1 MKAKKK
7 LTLKIS
13 VFLMAV
19 LLIALSLTVIM
30 ASASEPVEVMG
41 EMTDIKSKFSSYLAQ
56 DTVRVDNDGY
66 VGDYQYTVY
75 YDTSKGSFKVG
86 YEGTPV
92 VVYTINHPKIA
103 RIGTDSNET
112 IIKSMLDRGYAV
124 IVLDYLNQDTAVSPA
139 IANSTQSFRT
149 QLINGKI
156 LTNTAI
162 FPAGNVRENFLAPS
176 GYNVLL
182 NQVFWEIDKHSAEGT
197 LEKIVENWNSDFR
210 ATKGAK
216 LLKWVHT
223 DGTRKA
229 VQNDFDGNAPVWY
242 DANGKVDANGE
253 YTYVKFT
260 KAETVTDCVDPDGSF
275 IDMNLYI
282 NIVYPTS
289 PANKVP
295 VMSLANSS
303 GHPTTSVTGA
313 DLRPHSNDFLYN
325 GYANVV
331 FDYLWEPMARNASWG
346 YYDGSQGVTKDH
358 MNYALMIYND
368 KLVNTAAMRYL
379 RYISLSGGDT
389 YNFDLNAFGVY
400 GNSKGGWFS
409 YLGEKNIQSAL
420 VDATKY
426 ETTEALEH
434 AISIALENLVPDRY
448 YEGHHGETRYSVGAG
463 TITADGFTVKAGEK
477 QPWLTY
483 GGVEIISGVQFTNPC
498 NGSQQEDITAG
509 HAPMFISGNMTD
521 TYNAAFGYSNDIYN
535 ICRELN
541 IPILQFEVPIGH
553 TLTSG
558 MDMNY
563 NVDTYDA
570 YFRYV
575 NYFLKGDAI
584 SVAYV
589 SPMPN
594 AGGVKV
600 TDKITI
606 GFAGQTTLAE
616 VQKITLTTNG
626 TTVSGNWESSC
637 GGVVWTF
644 IPNAL
649 SGNTEYTLT
658 IPTDFAG
665 ANGKAIGSVYQAS
678 FMTEFDNATATAA
691 SGNYYTLT
699 APSMTNG
706 NSFVFRFNVTND
718 AANVAELYAVNAVGA
733 TGGTLL
739 GSINLRGAG
748 SYEIDITDYIV
759 ANAGNEIVL
768 LLKGARTAGTT
779 NVLTETFD
787 STKPSS
793 TNSKVTYTTGAV
805 IDGEKT
811 LGAAVT
817 TPTANGVSVYYNNVT
832 HIFTY
837 SKVTGGEIT
846 SANNYGRRYTIAFDV
861 YDTTERV
868 LQLKLNWMTNR
879 TGYGTIDYNHVIR
892 NVKTTANGWTHVE
905 FTYDVYEPDYG
916 FPSANNT
923 QSLAIYA
930 SPDGDTNAPI
940 YFNDLIVDE
949 TVTAITVGGAVVAE
963 KNDGTGAYSAPV
975 SNTPFAI
982 YNGKTKIGEY
992 SGWAQA
998 LAAYTSG
1005 YTIKLQRDYTLTDT
1019 DLSDK
1024 LGGFS
1029 AVNIDLGTYTITCEN
1044 TKNSLI
1050 WAKATS
1056 TSDTAINIMGGAIR
1070 LGRTALVSYEGATS
1084 AGSGKVFNINLSD
1097 TYVGFAPNA
1106 WATELISD
1114 TDTTSGINVN
1124 ANINLANCTF
1134 DFPEASHAKDSAIIF
1149 AAPLTASLKVSYT
1162 VTGGTIKLSSERWIT
1177 ILDNAKIVEFI
1188 KDSNGNYTVLV
1199 MPESITVPVSGSY
1212 LLSDG
1217 YAAYTKASVADN
1229 MATYTLTKGDNST
1242 KYGIITENYADE
1254 DAYPVLLFKDGVL
1267 VSAHTTLASAISGA
1281 NGLLGGEEYTNAQAE
1296 ILLRKSIE
1304 NTAEPTFGNTAGTL
1318 LIDLGG
1324 NTLTRNK
1331 VIINAVVT
1339 SSTPMFETNV
1349 IFTNGRLETASAV
1362 IGVTHCLYTTENVK
1376 TYNFT
1381 FDNVTFGFASG
1392 ATGLNAAFWTIWQNS
1407 HPTIIDTNINLKNC
1421 TFDLNTNKPAKTGSL
1436 FSVNTVA
1443 AECDFIIEG
1452 GEIIGNG
1459 SGITLINTDKNDSV
1473 LLKKDTEGNYLKFT
1487 PSNGGTPVVDN
1498 FLCDDGVYRNFQA
1511 TDSGYELKEN
1521 DLATPYGVI
1530 TSTYA
1535 DAETYPFVVFK
1546 EDGTLIGGY
1555 KYFYGSNGGN
1565 SAWGAAKDYVKSNKF
1580 NVDTGKFT
1588 VSTYKAYIVMRRDYT
1603 FQTITK
1609 SDGKTVSEYTDNF
1622 AQVRGEVTID
1632 LGGYTLSQDS
1642 KSTQSLFNA
1651 HSKRWETVTNAA
1663 GETIDYNFP
1672 SIYNIKNGTIKA
1684 NTTSIIKHSVA
1695 NNSSALKVYTL
1706 NFDNVKFGLAE
1717 GATTANLLTSYGT
1730 ENYAA
1735 GLKLNLNDCTFDLN
1749 TVKPTAAITLLNVNN
1764 TPSKVDTDITVK
1776 NTKFLIDDL
1785 SNITFS
1791 GSKGSGVS
1799 LEFIDEKD
1807 APAAT
1812 LITLSANTPNT
1823 TYFRAD
1829 EGNRYF
1835 VEHEDDGTNSVY
1847 YLESLTT
1854 PYGTVPHSTIT
1865 SNPGY
1870 LSAVDYPFFLFMNGS
1885 FKRVDETW
1893 ALAISHIKD
1902 YCKGSASA
1910 SKSAEIFLRRDY
1922 SVQTAVTRLDGT
1934 TADDTT
1940 WNLLYMIGGTMRV
1953 DLNGYTLIRKN
1964 KPILDISSNTDEA
1977 LAYKT
1982 TIIFENGNILISGGQ
1997 FMGADVNGNLT
2008 EAKGAKV
2015 WDISI
2020 NNVYFSYAEGSTAKN
2035 MIAATWT
2042 SGKGYMTNMYF
2053 AMNNCTFDLTNAP
2066 SGVIIF
2072 NASDNRTNGG
2082 KTVDYTASI
2091 NGGKIIGYSSVPTMM
2106 NANTG
2111 DTLTYAP
2118 YDGKYLAIELPS
2130 TVSHPTNTFIA
2141 TNGASLTFA
2150 NESVKG
2156 GYVLYRLGEAIK
2168 TPYGDIPYRYN
2179 SVEDYPFVVFDENK
2193 NFKGADDTLLDKASA
2208 YDNEGA
2214 FNTAKGYLVGNVW
2227 DGTSYGVNPRVAFIL
2242 MRRDYVMASNEQYN
2256 NIAQVQGLLNIDL
2269 GGFTITAPSNR
2280 VMFGSTIKPWSGS
2293 GDLAIFPS
2301 EFNIT
2306 NGEIILDKSPLIQF
2320 DAWTGAADRPNDYVA
2335 NKKFDFTF
2343 DGVKITVTGTTAN
2356 LAAAFKK
2363 SDTPNAIG
2371 NTWLSFIDCTFDI
2384 TSAKDGI
2391 VLFGLGSDTIH
2402 NNVTVTGGEII
2413 AGDTI
2418 FTMFSK
2424 DKATT
2429 SELLFTKTEDGNYT
2443 ALTVA
2448 AGLSAPEAE
2457 FLTTAGNAIFVKVE
2471 DGSDTT
2477 TYRLRLAELADID
2490 FTPKMS
2496 LTLDRDLVFN
2506 VYIPEK
2512 SLVKFTLDGV
2522 EYNDLIAIDSLKTAI
2537 DGEDYYLISI
2547 PLAAKDATRTIKLIA
2562 TVSVDEGK
2570 TATSTYN
2577 FDIVKYA
2584 KKILVGNSDVENQL
2598 MRDVLSYVR
2607 SAYEYFEMTDNDA
2620 TIAEI
2625 SALLGDSYDDN
2636 NTPAMDGSAAAPTV
2650 GLKSA
2655 TFILTSTPTIRFYL
2669 ADGADASAYS
2679 FYANGVGLKTESG
2692 ENENGKYIDIDVY
2705 AYRMCET
2712 ITYKIG
2718 GTESGSFHIKAY
2730 YEWAKTQNNDAL
2742 VCIVER
2748 FAKYC
2753 ESAKAYKESAVND

>member
-7 LTLKIS
+7 AALKIS

-30 ASASEPVEVMG
+30 ASASETVEVMG
-41 EMTDIKSKFSSYLAQ
+41 EMTDIKTKFSSYLAQ
-56 DTVRVDNDGY
+56 DTVRVNNDGY
-66 VGDYQYTVY
+66 VGDYQYTAY
-75 YDTSKGSFKVG
+75 YDTSKGDFKPG

-124 IVLDYLNQDTAVSPA
+124 VVLDYLNQDTAVSPA
-139 IANSTQSFRT
+139 IANSTQNFRT

-162 FPAGNVRENFLAPS
+162 FPTGNIRENFLAPS

-182 NQVFWEIDKHSAEGT
+182 NEVFWEIDKHSAEGT

-210 ATKGAK
+210 ATKGTK

-242 DANGKVDANGE
+242 DASGKVDASGE

-331 FDYLWEPMARNASWG
+331 FDYLWEPMARSASWG
-346 YYDGSQGVTKDH
+346 YYDGSGGVTKDH
-358 MNYALMIYND
+358 MNYALMMYND

-379 RYISLSGGDT
+379 RYISLSGGNT

-400 GNSKGGWFS
+400 GNSKGGWFA

-426 ETTEALEH
+426 ETTEELEH

-463 TITADGFTVKAGEK
+463 AITADGFTVKAGEK

-498 NGSQQEDITAG
+498 NGSQQEDITEG

-563 NVDTYDA
+563 NLDTYDA

-584 SVAYV
+584 SVAYI

-606 GFAGQTTLAE
+606 GFAGKTTLAE
-616 VQKITLTTNG
+616 IEKITVTAGDTA
-626 TTVSGNWESSC
+626 VSGSWESSC

-649 SGNTEYTLT
+649 SGNTEYTIT

-665 ANGKAIGSVYQAS
+665 ANGKAIGTAYTTS
-678 FMTEFDNATATAA
+678 FITEFDKATAAAA

-699 APSMTNG
+699 APAMTSG

-718 AANVAELYAVNAVGA
+718 AANIAELYAVSEVGA
-733 TGGTLL
+733 TDGTLL

-748 SYEIDITDYIV
+748 SYEIDITDYIA

-768 LLKGARTAGTT
+768 LLKGAKAAGTT

-787 STKPSS
+787 SSKPSS

-811 LGAAVT
+811 LGAVVT
-817 TPTANGVSVYYNNVT
+817 TPTANGVSVYYSNVT

-837 SKVTGGEIT
+837 PNVTGGQKTTAE
-846 SANNYGRRYTIAFDV
+846 NYGRRYTIAFDV

-923 QSLAIYA
+923 QSLAVYV
-930 SPDGDTNAPI
+930 SPDGDTNAPV
-940 YFNDLIVDE
+940 YFNDLIVNE
-949 TVTAITVGGAVVAE
+949 TVTDITVGGAVVAE

-975 SNTPFAI
+975 STSPFAI
-982 YNGKTKIGEY
+982 YNGDSKIAEY
-992 SGWAQA
+992 ASWANV
-998 LAAYTSG
+998 LSAYTSG
-1005 YTIKLQRDYTLTDT
+1005 YTIKLQRDYTLTDA

-1029 AVNIDLGTYTITCEN
+1029 AVNLDLGTYTITCEN
-1044 TKNSLI
+1044 TSNSLF

-1056 TSDTAINIMGGAIR
+1056 TSATAINITGGAIR

-1084 AGSGKVFNINLSD
+1084 AGSGKVFNINLYG

-1114 TDTTSGINVN
+1114 IDTTSGVKISS
-1124 ANINLANCTF
+1124 NINLTDCTL
-1134 DFPEASHAKDSAIIF
+1134 DFPEASHSKD
-1149 AAPLTASLKVSYT
+1149 AALILPAPATASLNVNYT
-1162 VTGGTIKLSSERWIT
+1162 LTGGVIKLSSERWIT
-1177 ILDNAKIVEFI
+1177 ILDNAKIAEFV
-1188 KDSNGNYTVLV
+1188 KTSDGSYTKLI

-1212 LLSDG
+1212 MLSDG
-1217 YAAYTKASVADN
+1217 YAAYTKASATDN

-1242 KYGIITENYADE
+1242 KYGIITETYKDADT
-1254 DAYPVLLFKDGVL
+1254 YPILLFKDGVL
-1267 VSAHTTLASAISGA
+1267 VSAHTTLASAIAGA
-1281 NGLLGGEEYTNAQAE
+1281 NSLLGSESYANSQAE
-1296 ILLRKSIE
+1296 ILLRKSME
-1304 NTAEPTFGNTAGTL
+1304 NTAEPTYGNTAGTL

-1339 SSTPMFETNV
+1339 STTPMFETNV
-1349 IFTNGRLETASAV
+1349 IFTNGRLETPANV
-1362 IGVTHCLYTTENVK
+1362 MGVTHCLYTTENVK
-1376 TYNFT
+1376 TFNFT

-1392 ATGLNAAFWTIWQNS
+1392 ATGLNAAFWTIWQNG
-1407 HPTIIDTNINLKNC
+1407 HTTVIDTNINLKNC
-1421 TFDLNTNKPAKTGSL
+1421 TFDLKTNKPAKTGSL
-1436 FSVNTVA
+1436 FAVNTAA
-1443 AECDFIIEG
+1443 AECDVVIEG
-1452 GEIIGNG
+1452 GEIIGDG
-1459 SGITLINTDKNDSV
+1459 SGITLVNTDSKDSV
-1473 LLKKDTEGNYLKFT
+1473 LLKKDAEGNYLKFT
-1487 PSNGGTPVVDN
+1487 PSSGGTPVIDN

-1511 TDSGYELKEN
+1511 TDNGYELKEN
-1521 DLATPYGVI
+1521 DLVTPYGVI

-1535 DAETYPFVVFK
+1535 DAQDYPFVVFK
-1546 EDGTLIGGY
+1546 ENGTLIGGY
-1555 KYFYGSNGGN
+1555 KYFYGVNGGS
-1565 SAWGAAKDYVKSNKF
+1565 SAWGAAKEYVKSNKF

-1588 VSTYKAYIVMRRDYT
+1588 VNTYKAYIVMRRDYT
-1603 FQTITK
+1603 FQTVTK
-1609 SDGKTVSEYTDNF
+1609 SDGTQVSEYTDNF
-1622 AQVRGEVTID
+1622 AQVRGEITLD
-1632 LGGYTLSQDS
+1632 LGGNTLIQDS
-1642 KSTQSLFNA
+1642 NSTQSLFNA

-1663 GETIDYNFP
+1663 GETVDYTFP

-1695 NNSSALKVYTL
+1695 SSSSALKVFTF
-1706 NFDNVKFGLAE
+1706 NFDNVKFGLTE
-1717 GATTANLLTSYGT
+1717 GATTTNLLTSYGSS
-1730 ENYAA
+1730 NYAA
-1735 GLKLNLNDCTFDLN
+1735 GLKINLNGCTFDLN
-1749 TVKPTAAITLLNVNN
+1749 TVKPTVAITLLNVNN
-1764 TPSKVDTDITVK
+1764 TPAKINTDITVE

-1785 SNITFS
+1785 TNITFS

-1799 LEFIDEKD
+1799 LKFIDTKNV
-1807 APAAT
+1807 PAAT

-1829 EGNRYF
+1829 DGNRYF
-1835 VEHEDDGTNSVY
+1835 VEHIDDGTTATY
-1847 YLESLTT
+1847 YLDSLTT

-1865 SNPGY
+1865 ANPEY
-1870 LSAVDYPFFLFMNGS
+1870 LSAVTYPFLLFMDGA
-1885 FKRVDETW
+1885 FKRVDDTW
-1893 ALAISHIKD
+1893 ALAISHVKD
-1902 YCKGSASA
+1902 YAKGSASA
-1910 SKSAEIFLRRDY
+1910 AKTVEIVLRRDY
-1922 SVQTAVTRLDGT
+1922 SVQKAAPRANGT

-1940 WNLLYMIGGTMRV
+1940 WNLLYMIGGTMKV
-1953 DLNGYTLIRKN
+1953 DLNGYTLIRKD
-1964 KPILDISSNTDEA
+1964 KPILDISSKTDET

-1982 TIIFENGNILISGGQ
+1982 TIIFINGDILVSGGQ
-1997 FMGADVNGNLT
+1997 IMGVDHGGITAETV
-2008 EAKGAKV
+2008 KV
-2015 WDISI
+2015 WDITYE
-2020 NNVYFSYAEGSTAKN
+2020 NVTMSYAEGATTKN
-2035 MIAATWT
+2035 MVAATWT
-2042 SGKGYMTNMYF
+2042 SGKGYSTLMNLKL
-2053 AMNNCTFDLTNAP
+2053 NNCVLDLTYAP
-2066 SGVIIF
+2066 TGVTIV
-2072 NASDNRTNGG
+2072 NASDNRTNGSAG
-2082 KTVDYTASI
+2082 TVDYTTTI
-2091 NGGKIIGYSSVPTMM
+2091 NGCKLIGYASVPTMQ
-2106 NANTG
+2106 NSNNG
-2111 DTLTYAP
+2111 DVIRF
-2118 YDGKYLAIELPS
+2118 GKYNGEYFAVELPS
-2130 TVSHPTNTFIA
+2130 TVAHPANTFTA
-2141 TNGASLTFA
+2141 ENGKSLTFA
-2150 NESVKG
+2150 KESAAD
-2156 GYVLYRLGEAIK
+2156 GYILYRLGEAISTK
-2168 TPYGDIPYRYN
+2168 YGDIPYRYH
-2179 SVEDYPFVVFDENK
+2179 SITDYPFVVFGENK
-2193 NFKGADDTLLDKASA
+2193 NFVGADDTFLDITDS
-2208 YDNEGA
+2208 YDNDGA
-2214 FNTAKGYLVGNVW
+2214 FNAAKGYLVANVW
-2227 DGTSYGVNPRVAFIL
+2227 DGTSYGASPRAAFIL
-2242 MRRDYVMASNEQYN
+2242 MRRDYAMAANEQYN
-2256 NIAQVQGLLNIDL
+2256 NIAQVQGLLTLDL
-2269 GGFTITAPSNR
+2269 GGFELTAPKDKPL
-2280 VMFGSTIKPWSGS
+2280 FGATIKPWSGS

-2301 EFNIT
+2301 EFNIIGGDIVLQ
-2306 NGEIILDKSPLIQF
+2306 NKALIKF
-2320 DAWTGAADRPNDYVA
+2320 DAWTGAADRADDYVA
-2335 NKKFDFTF
+2335 NKTFNFTF
-2343 DGVKITVTGTTAN
+2343 EDVNVKVIGNTAN
-2356 LAAAFKK
+2356 LSAEFGK
-2363 SDTPNAIG
+2363 SNTPDAIG
-2371 NTWLSFIDCTFDI
+2371 NTFVNFINCTFDI
-2384 TSAKDGI
+2384 TAAKDGI
-2391 VLFGLGSDTIH
+2391 VLFGIGSDTID
-2402 NNVTVTGGEII
+2402 NNVTVTGGEIL
-2413 AGDTI
+2413 AGDTTFAMYQDI
-2418 FTMFSK
+2418 AENGAS
-2424 DKATT
+2424 
-2429 SELLFTKTEDGNYT
+2429 LLFAKENDANYT
-2443 ALTVA
+2443 ALTLA
-2448 AGLSAPEAE
+2448 SGLSAPDAE
-2457 FLTTAGNAIFVKVE
+2457 FLTALGNAVFVKVE
-2471 DGSDTT
+2471 DGTNT
-2477 TYRLRLAELADID
+2477 VTYRLRLTELANIE
-2490 FTPKMS
+2490 FAPKMS
-2496 LTLDRDLVFN
+2496 LTLDRDLIFN

-2522 EYNDLIAIDSLKTAI
+2522 DYDNLTAI
-2537 DGEDYYLISI
+2537 DGLKTDIDGENYYLVSI
-2547 PLAAKDATRTIKLIA
+2547 PLAAKDATRTIKLTA
-2562 TVSVDEGK
+2562 TVSVSEEK
-2570 TATSTYN
+2570 TATSVYSFN
-2577 FDIVKYA
+2577 IVKYA
-2584 KKILVGNSDVENQL
+2584 EKILAGNNEIESQL

-2607 SAYEYFEMTDNDA
+2607 SAYVYFKASGNDDV
-2620 TIAEI
+2620 IAKIGEI
-2625 SALLGDSYDDN
+2625 LGDSYDDN
-2636 NTPAMDGSAAAPTV
+2636 NAPVMNGSSDTPEV

-2655 TFILTSTPTIRFYL
+2655 TFILSSTPTIRFYVAED
-2669 ADGADASAYS
+2669 ADVSTYS
-2679 FYANGVGLKTESG
+2679 FYADGVGLKTESG

-2730 YEWAKTQNNDAL
+2730 YEWAKTQNDDAL
-2742 VCIVER
+2742 VNVVAR

-2753 ESAKAYKESAVND
+2753 ESAKAYKNSVT